1 MTNILFLIAGLVGL
15 WIGTELIVKGAVSLG
30 KRYHLKESF
39 IGLSVLAFGTDLP
52 ELAIML
58 DASFYKQASGDGIG
72 IVLGSAIGSAIG
84 QISLVLGIVGLTGTL
99 TMPRGSLLQHG
110 AILCIAI
117 FLLFLFAIDGN
128 ISRLEGVILMLC
140 FAGYYG
146 LMIKEKKHMDL
157 SLNGQVSEPVSKTWF
172 MIIPGFILLLGNAEL
187 TVYAALSLA
196 KEFGLSSSSVAVVIL
211 GLGSS
216 LPELSLSAMALAR
229 KKASLSI
236 GNLIGSNILDTL
248 LVPGL
253 GAVIAP
259 LVAERDI
266 VRYDLPVLL
275 FVTAFALYSL
285 ASSRRGM
292 QRHHAIFLIL
302 TYSVFIVFRF
312 GREVL

>member
-15 WIGTELIVKGAVSLG
+15 WIGTELIVKGAVSLA

-72 IVLGSAIGSAIG
+72 IILGSAVGSAIG
-84 QISLVLGIVGLTGTL
+84 QISLVLGIVGLIGTL
-99 TMPRGSLLQHG
+99 TMPRGSILRHG

-117 FLLFLFAIDGN
+117 FLLFLFAHDGN

-146 LMIKEKKHMDL
+146 LMIKGKDHMDL
-157 SLNGQVSEPVSKTWF
+157 NLDHHVSQPISKTWF

-196 KEFGLSSSSVAVVIL
+196 REFGLSSSSLAVVII

-216 LPELSLSAMALAR
+216 LPELSLSAMAIAR
-229 KKASLSI
+229 KKTGLSI
-236 GNLIGSNILDTL
+236 GNIIGSNILDTL

-253 GAVIAP
+253 GAVITP
-259 LVAERDI
+259 LVVEGDSI
-266 VRYDLPVLL
+266 WYDLPVLL
-275 FVTAFALYSL
+275 FVTVIALHGL
-285 ASSRRGM
+285 AGSRRGLR
-292 QRHHAIFLIL
+292 RHHAVILIL
-302 TYSVFIVFRF
+302 TYGVFIAFRL